1 MSKKVLIIEDDPDIA
16 RLVAM
21 HIRDLGCDVVVV
33 ADGAEGLQQAMAT
46 PYDLI
51 ILDIMLP
58 EMDGFEICQQL
69 RRGGRYVPILI
80 LTARSA
86 DLDRVLGLDLGAD
99 DYLTKPFNIAE
110 LQARVKALFRR
121 IDQIKA
127 ATASRPSRIEAGALV
142 LDRATATVTIEDRT
156 VDLTATE
163 FELLAQLALHPGRV
177 YTRSEL
183 LALVWGYGQQHYGH
197 TVNSHINRLRA
208 KLERN
213 PTSPQYIVTVWGK
226 GYKFSAPE
234 SLSSR

>member
-1 MSKKVLIIEDDPDIA
+1 MSKKVLIIEDDPNIA

-33 ADGAEGLQQAMAT
+33 SNGVEGLQQAMAT
-46 PYDLI
+46 PYDLV

-58 EMDGFEICQQL
+58 EMDGFEICQHL
-69 RRGGRYVPILI
+69 RREDGYVPILI

-121 IDQIKA
+121 VDHIKA
-127 ATASRPSRIEAGALV
+127 ATAARPSRIEAGALV
-142 LDRATATVTIEDRT
+142 LDRTTATVTIEDRT

-163 FELLAQLALHPGRV
+163 FELLAQLAQHPGRV

-213 PTSPQYIVTVWGK
+213 PTQPQYSVTVWGK
-226 GYKFSAPE
+226 GYKFSAPD
-234 SLSSR
+234 SLSSG